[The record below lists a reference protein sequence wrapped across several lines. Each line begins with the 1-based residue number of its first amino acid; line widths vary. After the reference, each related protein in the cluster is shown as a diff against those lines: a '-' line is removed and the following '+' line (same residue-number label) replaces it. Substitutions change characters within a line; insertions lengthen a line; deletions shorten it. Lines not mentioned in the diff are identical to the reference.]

1 MDQVE
6 RLRAE
11 LAEARRQARTDPLTE
26 AWNRR
31 AIIDLLY
38 RELER
43 ARREGGRVGVLF
55 VDLDRFK
62 RINDSRGHAAGDAVL
77 REAVARMRAAV
88 RPYDPVGRYGGD
100 EFVVIVAGAGAERG
114 AERAA
119 TAIAAG
125 LRCRPVA
132 TPTGAVPVTA
142 SIGVAVA
149 PAGARD
155 PERLIAAADR
165 AMYAAKRAA
174 RLPNGRGGVHTVPP
188 TLLPRVGKEQHM
200 ARTGAVTFKGA
211 PLTLAGPELTV
222 GQQAPDFTLRYFD
235 DGLQELR
242 LADLK
247 GRPVL
252 ISVVP
257 SLDTPVCATQ
267 TRRFDGE
274 LADNAGRINAVTVS
288 CDLPFAQARFC
299 GSEDIANMRTASDY
313 WDRSFGAAWGTLV
326 EELRILARAVYV
338 LDADGAVVHAQ
349 VVAEMTDEPDY
360 AAALAALRSLLR

>member
-1 MDQVE
+1 MDDVE

-11 LAEARRQARTDPLTE
+11 LAETRRQARTDPLTE

-31 AIIDLLY
+31 GIVELLL

-77 REAVARMRAAV
+77 REVAARMRAAV

-114 AERAA
+114 AQRAA
-119 TAIAAG
+119 AAISAA

-132 TPTGAVPVTA
+132 TPAGPVTVTA
-142 SIGVAVA
+142 GIGVAVA
-149 PAGARD
+149 PAGERD

-174 RLPNGRGGVHTVPP
+174 RLPNGRTGVHTAPAI
-188 TLLPRVGKEQHM
+188 LLPGDGKEQHM
-200 ARTGAVTFKGA
+200 ARTGAVTFQGA
-211 PLTLAGPELTV
+211 PLTLAGEALAV

-235 DGLQELR
+235 GGMQELT

-247 GRPVL
+247 GKPVL

-267 TRRFDGE
+267 TRRFNGE
-274 LADNAGRINAVTVS
+274 LAASAGRINAVTVS

-299 GSEDIANMRTASDY
+299 GAEDIANMRAASDY
-313 WDRSFGAAWGTLV
+313 YDRSFGAAWGTLV

-338 LDADGAVVHAQ
+338 LDAAGTVVHAQ
-349 VVAEMTDEPDY
+349 VVTEITDEPDY
-360 AAALAALRSLLR
+360 DAALAALRRLPE

>member
-31 AIIDLLY
+31 AIIELLY

-77 REAVARMRAAV
+77 REAAARMRAAV

-125 LRCRPVA
+125 LRGAGHRQHRRGGRAGRRARPGTADRRRRPRHVRRQA
-132 TPTGAVPVTA
+132 RRRRHCGVDHSQQSDVTMPDLERVSVPEIDLGILV
-142 SIGVAVA
+142 IRNVAV
-149 PAGARD
+149 R
-155 PERLIAAADR
+155 
-165 AMYAAKRAA
+165 
-174 RLPNGRGGVHTVPP
+174 NGRRRSHGRRHN
-188 TLLPRVGKEQHM
+188 
-200 ARTGAVTFKGA
+200 A
-211 PLTLAGPELTV
+211 PLLH
-222 GQQAPDFTLRYFD
+222 
-235 DGLQELR
+235 
-242 LADLK
+242 K
-247 GRPVL
+247 
-252 ISVVP
+252 
-257 SLDTPVCATQ
+257 
-267 TRRFDGE
+267 
-274 LADNAGRINAVTVS
+274 
-288 CDLPFAQARFC
+288 LPFAADHLLQPCFDQALSVVIPQRP
-299 GSEDIANMRTASDY
+299 DRVQRKAMRWQQRLQS
-313 WDRSFGAAWGTLV
+313 S
-326 EELRILARAVYV
+326 
-338 LDADGAVVHAQ
+338 
-349 VVAEMTDEPDY
+349 VA
-360 AAALAALRSLLR
+360 